1 MIKAYFQLL
10 LLATIVVGALAGCST
25 TTTSTTPRTAVEIA
39 LLTEVG
45 EDSVSQLGVDGN
57 IFYNRFYIEIDEF
70 DTYEKEYMVSA
81 LRRRLLQHGMHSVME
96 PSEADVIVHARSGV
110 LAIDESRTLIGIPE
124 IPLPIPSTGGT
135 GSFVSTP
142 ELALF
147 RRHVQ
152 IARSRLSVYGTE
164 TITNGMAFDMGTT
177 TSQRYYTRWVF
188 LAFISFRT
196 TNLGP
201 PYRTRTME

>member
-1 MIKAYFQLL
+1 MIKSHLYLPVLGAFLL
-10 LLATIVVGALAGCST
+10 GILAGCST

-39 LLTEVG
+39 LLTEAG
-45 EDSVSQLGVDGN
+45 ESTVSQMGVDGN
-57 IFYNRFYIEIDEF
+57 IFYNRFYIDVDEY
-70 DTYEKEYMVSA
+70 DTYEREYMVSA
-81 LRRRLLQHGMHSVME
+81 LRRRLLQHGMHSVMT
-96 PSEADVIVHARSGV
+96 PDEADVIVHARSGV

-124 IPLPIPSTGGT
+124 IPLPIPSADGG
-135 GSFVSTP
+135 GSYIATP

-164 TITNGMAFDMGTT
+164 TVTNGMAFDMGTA
-177 TSQRYYTRWVF
+177 TSQRFYTRWVF
-188 LAFISFRT
+188 FAFISFRT
-196 TNLGP
+196 TDLGP